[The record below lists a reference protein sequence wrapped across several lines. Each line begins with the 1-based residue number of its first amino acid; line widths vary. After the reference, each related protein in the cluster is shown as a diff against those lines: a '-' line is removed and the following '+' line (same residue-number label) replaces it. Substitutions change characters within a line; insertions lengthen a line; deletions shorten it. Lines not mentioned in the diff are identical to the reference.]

1 MADSRSEIAER
12 YASAFFEL
20 AQDENKAEALEA
32 DLDALRAAY
41 DDSDDLRRLCLSP
54 AFSAEIKAEG
64 IAALLE
70 KAGADPLTVN
80 FGKLVASNGRLAL
93 LPALIA
99 NFKRLATEARGE
111 VSAEVIS
118 ANPLSGDQIEELKT
132 QIRAS
137 IGKDVTLE
145 TSTDPDL
152 LGGLIV
158 KIGSRMIDSSLK
170 TKLARLRARLK
181 EA

>member
-12 YASAFFEL
+12 YAEALFEL
-20 AQDENKAEALEA
+20 AREEGKAETVES
-32 DLDALRAAY
+32 DLDALREAY
-41 DDSDDLRRLCLSP
+41 DGSADLRRLIASP
-54 AFSAEIKAEG
+54 AFSSDQKMAG

-70 KAGADPLTVN
+70 RGKAEPMSQN
-80 FGKLVASNGRLAL
+80 FGKLLAKNGRLSL
-93 LPALIA
+93 LPLVITR
-99 NFKRLATEARGE
+99 FKRIAAEARGE
-111 VSAEVIS
+111 VTAEVIS
-118 ANPLSGDQIEELKT
+118 AHPLTDAQKGELAT
-132 QIRAS
+132 QLRAS
-137 IGKDVTLE
+137 VGKDVQLDTR
-145 TSTDPDL
+145 TDPEL